1 MAAFLAGQSQND
13 CEMLVRTLYPEVNAA
28 LEWLSQ
34 FSKPRMTGTGSSVFA
49 TFHDEASARD
59 VLRQLP
65 TDQQGPLRNISG
77 FVAKGI
83 SESALISVGHYG
95 DS

>member
-1 MAAFLAGQSQND
+1 MAAFLAGQSRND

-34 FSKPRMTGTGSSVFA
+34 FGKARMTGTGSSIFA
-49 TFHDEASARD
+49 AFDDEASARD

-65 TDQQGPLRNISG
+65 TDQQGPLRSISG
-77 FVAKGI
+77 FVAKGVN
-83 SESALISVGHYG
+83 ESALISIGRFN